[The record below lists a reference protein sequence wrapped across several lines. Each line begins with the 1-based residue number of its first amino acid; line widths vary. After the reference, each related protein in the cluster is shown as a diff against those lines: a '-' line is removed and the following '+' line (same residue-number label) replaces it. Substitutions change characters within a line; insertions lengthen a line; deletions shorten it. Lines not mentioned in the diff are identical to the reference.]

1 MGDPVLAIGNPF
13 GVGQTVTSGIVSAL
27 GRNELG
33 INTFE
38 NFIQTDA
45 AINPGNSG
53 GALVDIRG
61 NLVGINTAIYSRTGG
76 YMGIGFATPTSMAK
90 QVLDDIV
97 RTGHVTRG
105 WIGVEPGVITPEI
118 AAAFDSQ
125 ENAGV
130 IVTGVVHGSPAA
142 HAGVQPGDIISQVDS
157 LAIRSPQDLLAVVSA
172 LKPGSVATL
181 AITRKSAPMSIQFT
195 PQQRPKPTAANPGAS
210 GAQ

>member
-1 MGDPVLAIGNPF
+1 
-13 GVGQTVTSGIVSAL
+13 
-27 GRNELG
+27 
-33 INTFE
+33 
-38 NFIQTDA
+38 
-45 AINPGNSG
+45 
-53 GALVDIRG
+53 
-61 NLVGINTAIYSRTGG
+61 
-76 YMGIGFATPTSMAK
+76 MGIGFATPTSMAK

-181 AITRKSAPMSIQFT
+181 AITRKSAPMSIQVT